1 MRTQADIDGLSTL
14 KYDMSTPRAKNIGYH
29 NLNRFIIPICDDI
42 GFLQNRD
49 GMIVSLFR
57 VLSTATPA
65 CEKAVFPSR
74 NRHFYKKESADLDV
88 QRKKGYTIIG
98 RTTEPI
104 IRSIIMTSSP
114 RPLVPISKSRLHEEI
129 IGQIQDRIIKGE
141 LAPGEKLPAERDLAQ
156 NLGVNR
162 GTVREALKKLEMLG
176 LVEILHGDGIYVKNY
191 LECGNLELL
200 KSIIYSSSTMT
211 AGIIK
216 NLLELRRILAPEMA
230 AAAAANRS
238 EEEIAR
244 MKKIIASDEQSVLE
258 RDLAMHSVIAR
269 AAKNLPYV
277 FILNFNNQVFRDFG
291 HIYFDDA
298 ENRERSKK
306 FHRDITAAIAGRKQD
321 EARKI
326 MRDVLA
332 YTDRKIDEYYKIAPT
347 KRRAGGNS

>member
-1 MRTQADIDGLSTL
+1 
-14 KYDMSTPRAKNIGYH
+14 
-29 NLNRFIIPICDDI
+29 
-42 GFLQNRD
+42 
-49 GMIVSLFR
+49 
-57 VLSTATPA
+57 
-65 CEKAVFPSR
+65 
-74 NRHFYKKESADLDV
+74 
-88 QRKKGYTIIG
+88 
-98 RTTEPI
+98 
-104 IRSIIMTSSP
+104 MTSSP

-156 NLGVNR
+156 SLGVNR

-238 EEEIAR
+238 EEDAAR

-258 RDLAMHSVIAR
+258 RDLAIHSAIAR